1 MRKKRYSELRVDRQI
16 LSYDGKVFPL
26 RNIAYFE
33 KSKLK
38 RKTGIGKILLLTVL
52 VLAAVVVASAAN
64 DYGIMSPFITPGVLF
79 LGIVYLVWITYLIR
93 RRDRYALVLQTNA
106 GDSPRLLTSHDEQ
119 SLDKLISAVATRL
132 EPGTESPPL
141 IYNINDNSII
151 DNSLVDNSITVGDVA
166 MGDQFNVNDNTGQ
179 IGQIGSHSIAH
190 DINFIQK
197 WNQVQGNID
206 LHKLAAEL
214 ATLSQQMKESAV
226 EAGHY
231 TALAKVKEAE
241 EAAASADGAKVLEH
255 LKSAGAGALETA
267 KKIGSRLVV
276 ETIELAMSL

>member
-1 MRKKRYSELRVDRQI
+1 
-16 LSYDGKVFPL
+16 
-26 RNIAYFE
+26 
-33 KSKLK
+33 
-38 RKTGIGKILLLTVL
+38 
-52 VLAAVVVASAAN
+52 
-64 DYGIMSPFITPGVLF
+64 VLF

-255 LKSAGAGALETA
+255 LKSAGAWALETA